1 MDDFWDDF
9 NLTAEEAA
17 LYFTVTRARI
27 KKIEAKARRR
37 FSMTDE
43 EKDLLRVKKILEN
56 DPELRELIIT
66 LIMAG
71 S

>member
-1 MDDFWDDF
+1 MDDFWEDF
-9 NLTAEEAA
+9 NLTKEEAA
-17 LYFTVTRARI
+17 LYMAVTRARI

-37 FSMTDE
+37 LSMTDE
-43 EKDLLRVKKILEN
+43 EKALFKVHKMIEN

>member
-9 NLTAEEAA
+9 NLTKEEAA
-17 LYFTVTRARI
+17 LYITITEAKI

-37 FSMTDE
+37 LSMTDE

-56 DPELRELIIT
+56 DPELRELITT